1 MGNVRPAPPARFPLS
16 VLARSPRYVE
26 QSNEQL
32 VVSYQAG
39 DEKALAVLV
48 EKNQGLVYTVV
59 RHLVRR
65 CKSLTIDDLA
75 SWGSMGLMRAARDY
89 DATHSGHFERP
100 ASYAT
105 YARNWVHAYASRAAN
120 GDTTILTVT
129 GKFAKGYLAPRY
141 SRWVTYYGEEQGM
154 DYEAAHEAARKKLEI
169 TRAAADSIRDL
180 WRTRGTLSMDGVLNA
195 HNELTLHEILP
206 GDDGDKTREDQV
218 DEARILR
225 RIRALRPSLNERECA
240 VLDDRLFGDATLED
254 VAKRFGLCRERIRQ
268 VEEKLLKRIKSIILG
283 RGDPRDL
290 PRVRKRRIRLAVPEA
305 PKSAERLTG
314 T

>member
-1 MGNVRPAPPARFPLS
+1 MSPPRFPLS
-16 VLARSPRYVE
+16 PLARSPKYVE
-26 QSNEQL
+26 QSNEDL
-32 VVSYQAG
+32 VVSYRAG

-65 CKSLTIDDLA
+65 CKSLTIEDLA

-89 DATHSGHFERP
+89 DPSHFERP

-141 SRWVTYYGEEQGM
+141 QRWVAHYAEEEGM

-169 TRAAADSIRDL
+169 TKASAESIRDL
-180 WRTRGTLSMDGVLNA
+180 WRTRGTQSMDGVLNV
-195 HNELTLHEILP
+195 HNELTLHDTLP

-218 DEARILR
+218 DEARVLR
-225 RIRALRPSLNERECA
+225 RIRALRPSLNERERA

-268 VEEKLLKRIKSIILG
+268 VEEKLLKRIKSIVLG
-283 RGDPRDL
+283 RGDPNDL

-305 PKSAERLTG
+305 AQSGQRLTG

>member
-1 MGNVRPAPPARFPLS
+1 MTFVRSASPKRFPLS
-16 VLARSPRYVE
+16 PLARSPKYVGE
-26 QSNEQL
+26 SNEDL
-32 VVSYQAG
+32 VVAYRAG

-65 CKSLTIDDLA
+65 CKSLTIEDLA

-141 SRWVTYYGEEQGM
+141 FRWVAYFEESGLAH
-154 DYEAAHEAARKKLEI
+154 EAAHEAARKKLEI
-169 TRAAADSIRDL
+169 TKAAADSIRDL
-180 WRTRGTLSMDGVLNA
+180 WRTRGTQSMDGVLNV
-195 HNELTLHEILP
+195 HNELTLHDTLP

-218 DEARILR
+218 DEARVLR
-225 RIRALRPSLNERECA
+225 RIRALRPSLNERERA

-268 VEEKLLKRIKSIILG
+268 VEEKLLKRIKSIVLG
-283 RGDPRDL
+283 RGDPNDL

>member
-1 MGNVRPAPPARFPLS
+1 MPPTRFPLS
-16 VLARSPRYVE
+16 PLARNPKYVE
-26 QSNEQL
+26 QSNEDL
-32 VVSYQAG
+32 VVSYRAG
-39 DEKALAVLV
+39 DDKALAVLV

-59 RHLVRR
+59 RQLVRR
-65 CKSLTIDDLA
+65 CKSLTIEDLA

-89 DATHSGHFERP
+89 DPSHFERP

-105 YARNWVHAYASRAAN
+105 YARNWVYAYASRAAN

-129 GKFAKGYLAPRY
+129 GKFAKGHLAPRY
-141 SRWVTYYGEEQGM
+141 FRWVAYYESEGVVG
-154 DYEAAHEAARKKLEI
+154 EAAHEAARKKLEI
-169 TRAAADSIRDL
+169 TKAAADSIRDL
-180 WRTRGTLSMDGVLNA
+180 WRTRGTLSMDGVLNV
-195 HNELTLHEILP
+195 HNELTLHDTLP
-206 GDDGDKTREDQV
+206 GEGGDKTREDQV
-218 DEARILR
+218 DEARVLR
-225 RIRALRPSLNERECA
+225 RIRALRPSLNERERA

-268 VEEKLLKRIKSIILG
+268 VEEKLLKRIKSIVLG
-283 RGDPRDL
+283 RGDPNGL